1 MRLLNSPDGYVCCAQ
16 VCIVPVFSERAMIA
30 AVHGSTL
37 PAARGHQQ
45 CFQALSLNTLMVLVQ
60 KKLLL

>member
-1 MRLLNSPDGYVCCAQ
+1 
-16 VCIVPVFSERAMIA
+16 MIA

-60 KKLLL
+60 KIASVEHHRSYAQAV